1 MYIYIVYISITC
13 IHSLYTA
20 CLTYILVLGEGWGTG
35 GTQNFVSR
43 SSENYKSLKKKRGFK
58 EMEDQLWKIRLILV
72 ILKELSRT
80 SYGRVNSLKT

>member
-43 SSENYKSLKKKRGFK
+43 SSENYKSLKKKGVLKR
-58 EMEDQLWKIRLILV
+58 WKINCG
-72 ILKELSRT
+72 KSD
-80 SYGRVNSLKT
+80 